1 MIKLG
6 EMQGLTIDRETDFG
20 LYLMD
25 RNEKDP
31 KKERESILLPI
42 KEKPTGAKKG
52 DPIEVFIYRD
62 SKDRLIATTRT
73 PKILLGQLAPLQV
86 LQITKVG
93 AFLDWSLEKDLLLPY
108 HEQIVEVKKGQSYL
122 VYLYIDKSERLCATT
137 KIYDHLKNDSTYA
150 VNDWVEGYVYQ
161 MSSDLGALVAVENQ
175 YHGLI
180 PKKDL
185 DQDIYN
191 GSQIK
196 ARITEVRPDGKLI
209 LNTGNKA
216 YKNIPVDALTILKQL
231 EAEGGF
237 LPYNDHTRPD
247 VIRKVFNMSKASF
260 KRALGTLLKQH
271 RIIQIKEGIQQKN

>member
-6 EMQGLTIDRETDFG
+6 EIQGLTIDRETDFG

-25 RNEKDP
+25 KNEKDP
-31 KKERESILLPI
+31 QKDRESVLLPI
-42 KEKPTGAKKG
+42 KEKPAGAKCG
-52 DPIEVFIYRD
+52 DLIDVFIYRD
-62 SKDRLIATTRT
+62 SRDRLIATTRT

-93 AFLDWSLEKDLLLPY
+93 AFLDWGLEKDLLLPY

-122 VYLYIDKSERLCATT
+122 VYLYIDKSDRLCATT
-137 KIYDHLKNDSTYA
+137 KIYDYLQNNNTYA

-175 YHGLI
+175 FHGLI

-196 ARITEVRPDGKLI
+196 ARITQVRADGKLI

-216 YKNIPVDALTILKQL
+216 YKNIPVDALTILKKL

-271 RIIQIKEGIQQKN
+271 RITQVTEGIQKKN